1 MNECQSQQLEVGHQ
15 KFKLTSC
22 WPEVHHGFARV
33 RGVLSGRMAVTVKTT
48 QQHIIFIVSTAH
60 WPWWQ

>member
-1 MNECQSQQLEVGHQ
+1 MNVCRSQPLEVGHQ

-22 WPEVHHGFARV
+22 WPQVRPGFARV
-33 RGVLSGRMAVTVKTT
+33 RGVLGGLTTVTVNTT
-48 QQHIIFIVSTAH
+48 QQHIIFKVSSTH

>member
-1 MNECQSQQLEVGHQ
+1 MNVCRSQQLEVGHQ

-22 WPEVHHGFARV
+22 WPEVRHGFARV
-33 RGVLSGRMAVTVKTT
+33 RGVLGGRMAVTVNTT
-48 QQHIIFIVSTAH
+48 QQYMIFKVSTPH